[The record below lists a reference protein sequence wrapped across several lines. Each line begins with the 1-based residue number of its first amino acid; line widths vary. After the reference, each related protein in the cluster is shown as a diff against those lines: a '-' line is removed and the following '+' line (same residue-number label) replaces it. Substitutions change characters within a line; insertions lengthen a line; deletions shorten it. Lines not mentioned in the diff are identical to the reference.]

1 MTRSEDFQGGADAA
15 REPQFQSVQQQSN
28 ANFHGVSVLHT
39 PNVIP
44 NQNGMGQADLQRRIM
59 GFHESISGRSEGTFD
74 QQIWLRTPDAV
85 SREETRKRDQN
96 GSA

>member
-1 MTRSEDFQGGADAA
+1 MTRSEDFQGGADGA
-15 REPQFQSVQQQSN
+15 REPQFKSVQTQHN
-28 ANFHGVSVLHT
+28 ANFRGMSVLDT

-44 NQNGMGQADLQRRIM
+44 NQNGLGTADLQRRIM

-74 QQIWLRTPDAV
+74 KQIWLRTPETAQRDF
-85 SREETRKRDQN
+85 REKERN